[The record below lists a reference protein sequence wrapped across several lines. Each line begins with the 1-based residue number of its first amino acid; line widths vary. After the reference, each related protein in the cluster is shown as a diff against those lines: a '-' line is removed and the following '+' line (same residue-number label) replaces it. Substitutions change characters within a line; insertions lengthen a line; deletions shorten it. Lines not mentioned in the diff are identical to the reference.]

1 MKPKVSSK
9 LLILFGLICG
19 IFFYAESGFCA
30 NVYSRNASEDLESIE
45 DKSSSFSAKLNQTKS
60 ATSAESESALAQ
72 KIRAQRAA
80 LDAKDKQSA
89 TAQKTKSG
97 ATKNNCDTD
106 LRKCI
111 ASKCGSEYAKCET
124 DSDTTFSDKLNAC
137 KKEANCTA
145 REFTLFT
152 NEIKA
157 DKNQTISLSL
167 YNKVISCGNAYNDCI
182 ITECGKKFNKCLSK
196 SAGDK
201 AIAKCKNIA
210 TECTE
215 ADSGMVGRIGNIF
228 GIVRQDAEKQI
239 KADEQKLYSLRK
251 QMKDSCSMLGSGA
264 MFDERSL
271 DCVFTVNFFA
281 GDDKKTPKASKKLYA
296 GSTFNCS
303 PDWFGIDV
311 TTFKENAYRATRA
324 QTAASSAMLGSG
336 VGMAVGALTSGA
348 ISRAIDTKKAKDALE
363 DACAEENMIIKDD
376 KCFCDAGDKTGLVK
390 QGDKCVCKDATKTY
404 NKKSGKCEN
413 GTGTSA
419 DTSSTKGSDQKP
431 SASGTDPKDL
441 CEKSELAGQYANGKC
456 DCSKHGDGVKEEGG
470 KCVKV
475 SSSPGTKPASTP
487 DGQSADAPGKDCTDS
502 GGDWNEESKECK
514 CDRAKELEQSSDKSR
529 CKQTLAAMQRE
540 NEEASKKVNCEQ
552 SAIPGKYING
562 KCDCSN
568 NGADVTEENGKCVK
582 LEIPSSPLPA
592 PTLNTAFIDQ
602 ENQKYIDACTTSG
615 GDWNEKKG
623 KCSCNKKKGLT
634 DDVKGYTCKCSMNG
648 YTYSEQSNKC
658 VNAKQANND
667 AARAKCEN
675 SGGWQSVTGS
685 CNCDRSKLLQPNQD
699 DTECQ
704 CWEPYE
710 KDTIAY
716 FDATKKRCYFTNEAL
731 EKYCKRDIRIVAPE
745 ADKDAVVG
753 TSPEHGCL
761 CPPPY
766 ENYSET
772 HPALLCL

>member
-45 DKSSSFSAKLNQTKS
+45 DKSSSFSAKLNKTQS

-80 LDAKDKQSA
+80 LDAKDKQSV

-97 ATKNNCDTD
+97 ATKNNCDTN

-111 ASKCGSEYAKCET
+111 ASKCGSEYEKCET
-124 DSDTTFSDKLNAC
+124 DSDTIFSDKLNAC
-137 KKEANCTA
+137 KKEADCTA

-157 DKNQTISLSL
+157 DKNQTISLSS
-167 YNKVISCGNAYNDCI
+167 YNKVIACGNAYNDCI

-215 ADSGMVGRIGNIF
+215 ADSGLVGRIGNIF

-336 VGMAVGALTSGA
+336 VGMAVGAITSGA

-390 QGDKCVCKDATKTY
+390 QGDKCVCKDANKTY

-413 GTGTSA
+413 GEQIDDDDNDEPESQEPELTPQEKCEQA
-419 DTSSTKGSDQKP
+419 ELKGEF
-431 SASGTDPKDL
+431 KD
-441 CEKSELAGQYANGKC
+441 NKC
-456 DCSKHGDGVKEEGG
+456 DCSKLGSGVKEENGICVNMKKKEICVNAGGKLNIFG
-470 KCVKV
+470 KCVCKNKGEIMQDGKCTATTTNNNSETPNEDDDAKCEGKIANASRVKSEDGKCIPLYCNDGYKVQGNECVEIPTIASVCKKYGGIQSKNDCDCKVIPIANSREKCQQEIDAIKATTKQQINDVKV
-475 SSSPGTKPASTP
+475 SMKCKSTGGKPNPLTGCVCPGNKIAS
-487 DGQSADAPGKDCTDS
+487 DGDCEKLKKDQTQKKAEETCRSA
-502 GGDWNEESKECK
+502 GGN
-514 CDRAKELEQSSDKSR
+514 
-529 CKQTLAAMQRE
+529 
-540 NEEASKKVNCEQ
+540 
-552 SAIPGKYING
+552 Y
-562 KCDCSN
+562 
-568 NGADVTEENGKCVK
+568 ENGKCVC
-582 LEIPSSPLPA
+582 S
-592 PTLNTAFIDQ
+592 N
-602 ENQKYIDACTTSG
+602 
-615 GDWNEKKG
+615 GDYDE
-623 KCSCNKKKGLT
+623 
-634 DDVKGYTCKCSMNG
+634 
-648 YTYSEQSNKC
+648 
-658 VNAKQANND
+658 
-667 AARAKCEN
+667 
-675 SGGWQSVTGS
+675 
-685 CNCDRSKLLQPNQD
+685 
-699 DTECQ
+699 
-704 CWEPYE
+704 
-710 KDTIAY
+710 
-716 FDATKKRCYFTNEAL
+716 ATKKCIVKEQPTIESQRVPKEKCL
-731 EKYCKRDIRIVAPE
+731 EQDLPKNATEGHYITTGRNDLVCKNNVKCACAATKCTTGKPNQ
-745 ADKDAVVG
+745 G
-753 TSPEHGCL
+753 M
-761 CPPPY
+761 CPKKKQ
-766 ENYSET
+766 T
-772 HPALLCL
+772 AKK

>member
-80 LDAKDKQSA
+80 LDAKDKQSV

-124 DSDTTFSDKLNAC
+124 DSDTIFSDKLNAC
-137 KKEANCTA
+137 KKDANCTA
-145 REFTLFT
+145 HEFNLFT

-157 DKNQTISLSL
+157 DKAQSIRLSS

-182 ITECGKKFNKCLSK
+182 IKECGPKFNKCLSK

-215 ADSGMVGRIGNIF
+215 ADSGLVGRIGNIF

-363 DACAEENMIIKDD
+363 DACAEENMTIKDD
-376 KCFCDAGDKTGLVK
+376 KCFCDAGNKTGLVK
-390 QGDKCVCKDATKTY
+390 QGDKCVCKDAGKTY
-404 NKKSGKCEN
+404 NKKSGKCESETPETDRPESAAKKPDEGKDNGNNNNGNNNGNNNTNKGEACTEQQIGAAAGNLIGAAKMEQRNGVCVPVACETGYQLQGDKCEEAEEDEEQLCTQMELTALNAKAGLKDAN
-413 GTGTSA
+413 GTCIP
-419 DTSSTKGSDQKP
+419 SSC
-431 SASGTDPKDL
+431 AAYHILTD
-441 CEKSELAGQYANGKC
+441 
-456 DCSKHGDGVKEEGG
+456 G
-470 KCVKV
+470 KCVKA
-475 SSSPGTKPASTP
+475 PST
-487 DGQSADAPGKDCTDS
+487 S
-502 GGDWNEESKECK
+502 
-514 CDRAKELEQSSDKSR
+514 
-529 CKQTLAAMQRE
+529 
-540 NEEASKKVNCEQ
+540 EA
-552 SAIPGKYING
+552 
-562 KCDCSN
+562 
-568 NGADVTEENGKCVK
+568 
-582 LEIPSSPLPA
+582 PA
-592 PTLNTAFIDQ
+592 PAPAKAEDDPMKGINAAIEK
-602 ENQKYIDACTTSG
+602 ENQKQIKACTDSG

-634 DDVKGYTCKCSMNG
+634 DDVKGSTCKCSMNG

-658 VNAKQANND
+658 VNAKQANTN

-675 SGGWQSVTGS
+675 SGGTFYEYNNHCLCPG
-685 CNCDRSKLLQPNQD
+685 DKIL
-699 DTECQ
+699 TENEDLSACE
-704 CWEPYE
+704 CKKHGYE
-710 KDTIAY
+710 TVAY
-716 FDATKKRCYFTNEAL
+716 FDSKDKRCYFTEEAL
-731 EKYCKRDIRIVAPE
+731 KRCARDNAKG
-745 ADKDAVVG
+745 DKAK
-753 TSPEHGCL
+753 GCI

-766 ENYSET
+766 EEWQQTS
-772 HPALLCL
+772 PSLLCLESVQ